1 MKYDTAGNIIYELIQ
16 NCECGLTGGCEKCNP
31 FWDVKMTEL
40 EKEQQKLD
48 KWKKRFNEDMEQRN
62 KILFPNPPAQK
73 RKDKKMKQRE
83 IKFRAWNKHEER
95 MISWTEIENGSEN
108 TLKENF
114 EQMEKIGFVLLQF
127 TGLAD
132 KQGKEIYEGDIVKIF
147 CGQEGGSGNYEFNI
161 IEFEGDGFKCKPS
174 YEDLH
179 SATINNFVEV
189 IGNVFENKELLKKK
203 K

>member
-1 MKYDTAGNIIYELIQ
+1 MRLFKI
-16 NCECGLTGGCEKCNP
+16 NCDCNLTGGCAKCRP
-31 FWDVKMTEL
+31 SFIGCISDEEADKMRKEL
-40 EKEQQKLD
+40 QD
-48 KWKKRFNEDMEQRN
+48 WKKRFDEDMEQKN

-127 TGLAD
+127 TGLKD

-147 CGQEGGSGNYEFNI
+147 CGEEGGSGNYEFNI

-203 K
+203 G